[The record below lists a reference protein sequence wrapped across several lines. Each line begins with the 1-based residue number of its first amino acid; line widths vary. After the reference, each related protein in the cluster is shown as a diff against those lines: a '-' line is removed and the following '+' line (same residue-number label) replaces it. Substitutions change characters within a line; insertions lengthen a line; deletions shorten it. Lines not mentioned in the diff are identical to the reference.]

1 MTGITQIAPKT
12 YDTSGIFSIKDAAD
26 IVSSYGREGDT
37 YIVHAAEGE
46 TVVPMEVLNANPRM
60 KEMLFE
66 QMREMGLEP
75 ERYVVGSELNSINPD
90 TGQPEFFLKEI
101 FSGLKDVVKK
111 VAPIALAIAAPYLL
125 PASMPLAFSS
135 GLGSFAGNL
144 ISGKSVEDS
153 LKNAVLTGAVSGVG
167 SMIGGGDFF
176 GSNQQAIEGVKGAIQ
191 DPGAATKTVGQNI
204 KSGSEAV
211 SSGIAS
217 IPSKTKDIYSTYFSP
232 SRPSIM
238 PDAKL
243 AEAQKII
250 ESAKIKGTPA
260 ATNLLTE
267 AAKQPTMIEKFA
279 PIAGTTLG
287 VAGIADAL
295 AGPEKQDDIEF
306 KDPREI
312 YLANL
317 PRYAFDDRF
326 YGNNPFYQDPGFQPV
341 RVNDGGEIIGP
352 GTPTSDSIPAM
363 LSDGEFVFNAKSV
376 RGAGKGDRKKGAQR
390 MYDMMKKFEQTA
402 MA

>member
-1 MTGITQIAPKT
+1 MTGITQIEPKT
-12 YDTSGIFSIKDAAD
+12 FDTSGIFSIKEAAD

-46 TVVPMEVLNANPRM
+46 TVVPMEVLDANPRM
-60 KEMLFE
+60 KQMLFK

-75 ERYVVGSELNSINPD
+75 ERYIVGNELNSINPE
-90 TGQPEFFLKEI
+90 TGQPEFFLGKI
-101 FSGLKDVVKK
+101 FDGLKDVVKK

-125 PASMPLAFSS
+125 PAMPLALSS
-135 GLGSFAGNL
+135 GIGSFAGNL
-144 ISGKSVEDS
+144 ISGASPEDALKSALV
-153 LKNAVLTGAVSGVG
+153 TGATAGLG
-167 SMIGGGDFF
+167 SKFQTGKFLGTGRE
-176 GSNQQAIEGVKGAIQ
+176 ATEGIKGAAQ
-191 DPGAATKTVGQNI
+191 ALRNDPLKASKDIGSSIAESTKSAG
-204 KSGSEAV
+204 K
-211 SSGIAS
+211 GIA
-217 IPSKTKDIYSTYFSP
+217 DILGP
-232 SRPSIM
+232 NRPSIM
-238 PDAKL
+238 PDAKIAQAYDTIAKTGI
-243 AEAQKII
+243 AE
-250 ESAKIKGTPA
+250 SSPA
-260 ATNLLTE
+260 AQQLLLD
-267 AAKQPTMIEKFA
+267 AAKPPTMLEKFA

-295 AGPEKQDDIEF
+295 AGPEQQNNIEF
-306 KDPREI
+306 KDPREL

-317 PRYAFDDRF
+317 PRYAFDERF

-341 RVNDGGEIIGP
+341 RVNEGGEIIGP

-390 MYDMMKKFEQTA
+390 MYNMMKKFEQTA

>member
-1 MTGITQIAPKT
+1 MTGITQIEPKT
-12 YDTSGIFSIKDAAD
+12 FDTSGIFSIKEAAD

-46 TVVPMEVLNANPRM
+46 TVVPMEVLDANPRM
-60 KEMLFE
+60 KQMLFK

-75 ERYVVGSELNSINPD
+75 ERYIVDNELNSINPE
-90 TGQPEFFLKEI
+90 TGQPEFFLGKI
-101 FSGLKDVVKK
+101 FDGLKDVVKK

-125 PASMPLAFSS
+125 PAMPLALSS
-135 GLGSFAGNL
+135 GIGSFAGNL
-144 ISGKSVEDS
+144 IGGASPEDALKSA
-153 LKNAVLTGAVSGVG
+153 LLTGATAGLG
-167 SMIGGGDFF
+167 SKFQTGKFLGTGRE
-176 GSNQQAIEGVKGAIQ
+176 ATEGIKGALQ
-191 DPGAATKTVGQNI
+191 DPMGA
-204 KSGSEAV
+204 
-211 SSGIAS
+211 
-217 IPSKTKDIYSTYFSP
+217 SKTIGENVKSAGKGVADLLGP
-232 SRPSIM
+232 NRPSIM
-238 PDAKL
+238 PDAKIAQAREVIKNTGI
-243 AEAQKII
+243 AE
-250 ESAKIKGTPA
+250 SSPA
-260 ATNLLTE
+260 AQQLLLD
-267 AAKQPTMIEKFA
+267 AAKQPTMLEKFA

-295 AGPEKQDDIEF
+295 AGPEQQDNIEF
-306 KDPREI
+306 KDPREL

-317 PRYAFDDRF
+317 PRYAFDERF

-341 RVNDGGEIIGP
+341 RVNEGGEIIGP

-390 MYDMMKKFEQTA
+390 MYNMMKKFEQTA

>member
-1 MTGITQIAPKT
+1 
-12 YDTSGIFSIKDAAD
+12 
-26 IVSSYGREGDT
+26 
-37 YIVHAAEGE
+37 
-46 TVVPMEVLNANPRM
+46 
-60 KEMLFE
+60 
-66 QMREMGLEP
+66 
-75 ERYVVGSELNSINPD
+75 
-90 TGQPEFFLKEI
+90 
-101 FSGLKDVVKK
+101 
-111 VAPIALAIAAPYLL
+111 
-125 PASMPLAFSS
+125 
-135 GLGSFAGNL
+135 
-144 ISGKSVEDS
+144 
-153 LKNAVLTGAVSGVG
+153 
-167 SMIGGGDFF
+167 
-176 GSNQQAIEGVKGAIQ
+176 
-191 DPGAATKTVGQNI
+191 
-204 KSGSEAV
+204 
-211 SSGIAS
+211 
-217 IPSKTKDIYSTYFSP
+217 
-232 SRPSIM
+232 M

>member
-1 MTGITQIAPKT
+1 MTGITQIEPKT
-12 YDTSGIFSIKDAAD
+12 YDTSGIFSIKEAAD

-46 TVVPMEVLNANPRM
+46 TVVPMEVLDANPRM
-60 KEMLFE
+60 KQMLFK

-75 ERYVVGSELNSINPD
+75 ERYIVGNELNSINPE
-90 TGQPEFFLKEI
+90 TGQPEFFLGKI
-101 FSGLKDVVKK
+101 FDGLKDVVKK

-125 PASMPLAFSS
+125 PAMPLALSS
-135 GLGSFAGNL
+135 GIGSFAGNL
-144 ISGKSVEDS
+144 IGGASPEDALKSA
-153 LKNAVLTGAVSGVG
+153 LLTGATAGIG
-167 SMIGGGDFF
+167 SKFSTGKFLGTGQEATQGI
-176 GSNQQAIEGVKGAIQ
+176 KGAAEALKS
-191 DPGAATKTVGQNI
+191 DPLKASKDIGSSIAESTKSAG
-204 KSGSEAV
+204 K
-211 SSGIAS
+211 GIA
-217 IPSKTKDIYSTYFSP
+217 DIFSP

-238 PDAKL
+238 PQAKI

-250 ESAKIKGTPA
+250 ESAGIKGTPA

-267 AAKQPTMIEKFA
+267 AAKQPTMLQKFA

-287 VAGIADAL
+287 VAGVADAL
-295 AGPEKQDDIEF
+295 SAPEEEEF
-306 KDPREI
+306 QLQDPREL

-317 PRYAFDDRF
+317 SRYGLGDNFF
-326 YGNNPFYQDPGFQPV
+326 GTNPYYQSPSFETV
-341 RVNDGGEIIGP
+341 RANEGGEIIGP

-376 RGAGKGDRKKGAQR
+376 RGAGKGDRKAGARR
-390 MYDMMKKFEQTA
+390 MYNMMKEFEKTA

>member
-1 MTGITQIAPKT
+1 MTGITQIEPKT
-12 YDTSGIFSIKDAAD
+12 FDTSGIFSIKEAAD

-46 TVVPMEVLNANPRM
+46 TVVPMEVLDANPRM
-60 KEMLFE
+60 KQMLFK

-75 ERYVVGSELNSINPD
+75 ERYIVGNELNSINPE
-90 TGQPEFFLKEI
+90 TGQPEFFLGKI
-101 FSGLKDVVKK
+101 FDGLKDVVKK

-125 PASMPLAFSS
+125 PAMPLALSS
-135 GLGSFAGNL
+135 GIGSFAGNL
-144 ISGKSVEDS
+144 IGGASPEDALKSA
-153 LKNAVLTGAVSGVG
+153 LLTGATAGVG
-167 SMIGGGDFF
+167 SAIGGKGFF
-176 GSNQQAIEGVKGAIQ
+176 GTGQQAQQGISALKEKGLG
-191 DPGAATKTVGQNI
+191 GATEQVGQNI
-204 KSGSEAV
+204 AETTKSAGK
-211 SSGIAS
+211 GIA
-217 IPSKTKDIYSTYFSP
+217 DIFSP

-238 PDAKL
+238 PQAKI

-250 ESAKIKGTPA
+250 ESAGIQGTPA

-267 AAKQPTMIEKFA
+267 AAKQPTMLQKFA

-287 VAGIADAL
+287 VAGVADAL
-295 AGPEKQDDIEF
+295 NAPEEEEF
-306 KDPREI
+306 QLQDPREL

-317 PRYAFDDRF
+317 SRYGLGDNFF
-326 YGNNPFYQDPGFQPV
+326 GTNPYYQSPSFQPV
-341 RVNDGGEIIGP
+341 RANDGGEIIGP

-376 RGAGKGDRKKGAQR
+376 RGAGKGDRKAGARR
-390 MYDMMKKFEQTA
+390 MYNMMKEFEKTA